1 MAETPRFRVILRM
14 EIQSGTQDEFE
25 RTWWEVGSAIAR
37 QPANLGQTLTRATE
51 GDSPVY
57 YVITDWTD
65 ERAFRAFEV
74 SEAHAGHRRRLGKYR
89 TSGEMITT
97 QTVYDIPP
105 AHRPDAVAR
114 REAATRSEA
123 PPRPG
128 AAPGPK
134 SVPGPGPGPAS
145 RSGNGASPEA
155 ASRSVSAPG
164 ANAAPRPEAA
174 GRSGAVPRPRA
185 VPGAPSVAAPGRT
198 PLAFIGLGNMGGGMA
213 HALLD
218 SGRTLTVYNR
228 TAAKARSLV
237 DAGAATAG
245 SPADAAAGH
254 SVVVL
259 SLSDEAVVDDVLFT
273 QIVPVLAPGS
283 IVIDTSTVSP
293 AYARK
298 AAARLADAGL
308 RRVEACVVGNPF
320 QAREG
325 KLRVYTSG
333 AEQDV
338 AEVADVLD
346 TIGSEVLHLGAPGT
360 AATLKLI
367 FNLLLGAQVA
377 SLSEAV
383 AYGVRTGLDRD
394 RLLSAIAES
403 GFSSLVMRFRAELMR
418 KGSYEPAFFRSAL
431 MEKDLRLAIEDATG
445 AGVELAVLDTVR
457 AGFAAVVAAGDGDKD
472 ASVLIEHTG
481 AAASSRGAVS

>member
-1 MAETPRFRVILRM
+1 MAETPLFRVILRM

-25 RTWWEVGSAIAR
+25 RTWWEVGSAISR
-37 QPANLGQTLTRATE
+37 QPANRGQTLTRATE

-65 ERAFRAFEV
+65 EAAFRAFEIG
-74 SEAHAGHRRRLGKYR
+74 EAHVEHRRRLGKYR

-105 AHRPDAVAR
+105 APQP
-114 REAATRSEA
+114 EA
-123 PPRPG
+123 
-128 AAPGPK
+128 
-134 SVPGPGPGPAS
+134 VPG
-145 RSGNGASPEA
+145 
-155 ASRSVSAPG
+155 
-164 ANAAPRPEAA
+164 
-174 GRSGAVPRPRA
+174 PRA
-185 VPGAPSVAAPGRT
+185 VPEPEAPSATAGRA
-198 PLAFIGLGNMGGGMA
+198 PLAFIGLGNMGRGMA
-213 HALLD
+213 HALID
-218 SGRTLTVYNR
+218 AGHRLTVHNR
-228 TAAKARSLV
+228 TAAKTRPLV
-237 DAGAATAG
+237 DAGATAAG

-254 SVVVL
+254 SVVLL
-259 SLSDEAVVDDVLFT
+259 SLSDEAAVDDVLFDK
-273 QIVPVLAPGS
+273 IVPVLAPGS

-298 AAARLADAGL
+298 AAGRLADAGL

-333 AEQDV
+333 AERDV

-346 TIGSEVLHLGAPGT
+346 TIGAEVLHLGAPGT

-403 GFSSLVMRFRAELMR
+403 GFSSIVMRFRAELMR
-418 KGSYEPAFFRSAL
+418 KGSYEPAFFRSTL
-431 MEKDLRLAIEDATG
+431 MEKDLRLAIDDATG
-445 AGVELAVLDTVR
+445 AGVELPVLDTVR

-472 ASVLIEHTG
+472 ASVLIEHTT
-481 AAASSRGAVS
+481 AAASSQGAVS